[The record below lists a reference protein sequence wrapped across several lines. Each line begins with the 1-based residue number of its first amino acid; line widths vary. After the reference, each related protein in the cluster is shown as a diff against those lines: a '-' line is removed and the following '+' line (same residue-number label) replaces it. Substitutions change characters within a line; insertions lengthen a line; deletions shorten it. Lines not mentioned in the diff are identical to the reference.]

1 MVFTLVFDF
10 QPIVFQDMSNLLFT
24 NIMDSEISENKKY
37 EEPPSLSNFEEKA
50 QIVMDEY
57 DKTHDSKLN
66 IVLFK

>member
-1 MVFTLVFDF
+1 MDFDA
-10 QPIVFQDMSNLLFT
+10 LG
-24 NIMDSEISENKKY
+24 NKKY
-37 EEPPSLSNFEEKA
+37 EEPPSLKDFEEKA

>member
-1 MVFTLVFDF
+1 MDF
-10 QPIVFQDMSNLLFT
+10 EV
-24 NIMDSEISENKKY
+24 SENKKY
-37 EEPPSLSNFEEKA
+37 EEPLSLSNFEEKA